1 MFLLIRICLTINCK
15 SPFKYLMSLMCS
27 SKNQQKLRMLTAND
41 KYVKYNAVRGCSGE
55 YFDFKV
61 RIGDGLL
68 GV

>member
-1 MFLLIRICLTINCK
+1 
-15 SPFKYLMSLMCS
+15 
-27 SKNQQKLRMLTAND
+27 MLTAND